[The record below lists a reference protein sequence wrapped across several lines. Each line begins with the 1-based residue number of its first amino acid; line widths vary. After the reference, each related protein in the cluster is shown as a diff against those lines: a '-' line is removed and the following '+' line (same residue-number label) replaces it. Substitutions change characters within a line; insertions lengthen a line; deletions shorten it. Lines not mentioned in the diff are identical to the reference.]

1 MLYLVSPA
9 KYPLYLII
17 SGKLITDDG
26 FIHPNRTL
34 NVFVLIY
41 VLEGTLHIAQN
52 DKTYDIGSNQFITLF
67 AGQNH
72 YGYKHSN
79 GPVSYFWVHFS
90 FANDNYYFYDYPTLQ
105 ATIRRQNADSDHTDE
120 IYLLPEISTITLN
133 KRVEILFS
141 QLLDITRQTNFAP
154 KYYNNYALSTLML
167 EIANQHLA
175 CFSSQQTQ
183 IPPIVTKVMD
193 WIKSKYIYPI
203 TVTSIAEAFNYNP
216 RYLSSLFKKYSG
228 ESLLSWLNNVRI
240 EIAKNTLVSSNISIK
255 EVAWSSGFQDEK
267 YFLKLFKKKEGM
279 TPSEYRNAFFSKKLN
294 NDIVP

>member
-9 KYPLYLII
+9 KYPLHLII

-34 NVFVLIY
+34 DVFVLIY
-41 VLEGTLHIAQN
+41 VLEGILHINQN
-52 DKTYDIGSNQFITLF
+52 GRDYDIGPNQFITLF
-67 AGQNH
+67 AGHNH
-72 YGYKHSN
+72 YGYKSSK
-79 GPVSYFWVHFS
+79 GPVSYYWVHFT
-90 FANDNYYFYDYPTLQ
+90 FAGNNYYFYDYPTLQ
-105 ATIRRQNADSDHTDE
+105 AAIHRQNTDSDLTDE

-133 KRVEILFS
+133 KRTEILFS
-141 QLLDITRQTNFAP
+141 QLLDITRHTNFAP

-167 EIANQHLA
+167 EIANQQLS
-175 CFSSQQTQ
+175 CFSSSQDQ
-183 IPPIVTKVMD
+183 IPPIITKVMD
-193 WIKSKYIYPI
+193 WIKSKYIYPV
-203 TVTSIAEAFNYNP
+203 TVTSIAEVFNYNP

-228 ESLLSWLNNVRI
+228 ESLLTYLNNIRL
-240 EIAKNTLVSSNISIK
+240 EIAKNTLVSSNLSIK